1 MRKILTAAASA
12 LMFLFVGSGAALA
25 QDDESNVEFRPVEA
39 YACNFNDGK
48 GPADL
53 AAVTKEWNAWM
64 DKEGQTSYF
73 AATLWPNYQAETAFD
88 VGWLGAWPDGNVM
101 GAGTDHFMTEGREL
115 GAKFSEVVDCGSHT
129 QFASLRVREPK
140 SNDDDSDNSFV
151 LQFSNCSFEEGAT
164 MEQLSA
170 AQTEW
175 NAYADENGI
184 VGGAWMFF
192 PVWGESADAD
202 YDFKSVSSTGDYTT
216 LGANWAL
223 FAAGHYKKSNELFE
237 DILDCDSPRVYTA
250 RVERTMADDDE

>member
-1 MRKILTAAASA
+1 MKKILTAAASA
-12 LMFLFVGSGAALA
+12 LMFLFVSGGAALA
-25 QDDESNVEFRPVEA
+25 QDEESNMEFVPVEA

-73 AATLWPNYQAETAFD
+73 AATIWPNYGERAFD
-88 VGWLGAWPDGNVM
+88 VGWLGAWSDGRAM
-101 GAGTDHFMTEGREL
+101 GAGTDHFMSAGREL
-115 GAKFSEVVDCGSHT
+115 GAKFDEVVDCGSHT
-129 QFASLRVREPK
+129 QFASVRVRDSQP
-140 SNDDDSDNSFV
+140 SDDDSDTSFV

-170 AQTEW
+170 AQKEW
-175 NAYADENGI
+175 NAYADEYGI

-216 LGANWAL
+216 LGSNWAL
-223 FAAGHYKKSNELFE
+223 FAEGHYKKSNELFD
-237 DILDCDSPRVYTA
+237 DILDCDSPRVYSA
-250 RVERTMADDDE
+250 KVERTMADDDE